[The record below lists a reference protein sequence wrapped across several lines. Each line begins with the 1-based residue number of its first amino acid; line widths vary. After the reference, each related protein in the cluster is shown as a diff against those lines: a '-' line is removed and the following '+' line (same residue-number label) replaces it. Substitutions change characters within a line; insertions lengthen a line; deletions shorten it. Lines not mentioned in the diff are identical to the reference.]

1 MKKIF
6 FVFVIAM
13 LIAIMMP
20 CAVVASASEVIA
32 ESEEM
37 TTEVTEVTDVDT
49 APDAEINYFD
59 RIIEIWDAYS
69 SELVSGG
76 GFTVIM
82 GILLYICK
90 KYGPKMLNLL
100 SASEAS
106 SETQKTQNKVINGLV
121 DGVEEIGNNVN
132 SLRNEIEAVRADR
145 GTTNDHIVVIERQM
159 CALARAL
166 EIAYANSKLPQAV
179 KDLVSTE
186 CASCIRT
193 AEADINGGID
203 APQEATDNE

>member
-6 FVFVIAM
+6 LVLVIAM
-13 LIAIMMP
+13 LIAVMMP
-20 CAVVASASEVIA
+20 CAIVASASEVIP
-32 ESEEM
+32 ESEES
-37 TTEVTEVTDVDT
+37 TTEAPSVDT
-49 APDAEINYFD
+49 AHDAEINYFD

-69 SELVSGG
+69 AELVSGG

-82 GILLYICK
+82 GIILYVCK
-90 KYGPKMLNLL
+90 KYGPKILNLL

-106 SETQKTQNKVINGLV
+106 SETQKKQNKVINGLV
-121 DGVEEIGNNVN
+121 DGVEAIGNTVN
-132 SLRNEIEAVRADR
+132 ALRNEMAAVRADR
-145 GTTNDHIVVIERQM
+145 GATDDHIVAIERQM

-193 AEADINGGID
+193 AEADIYGG
-203 APQEATDNE
+203 AVTPEEATDNE

>member
-6 FVFVIAM
+6 FVLVIAM
-13 LIAIMMP
+13 LISVMMP
-20 CAVVASASEVIA
+20 CAIVASASEVIP
-32 ESEEM
+32 ESEES
-37 TTEVTEVTDVDT
+37 TTDAPSVDT
-49 APDAEINYFD
+49 AHDAEINYFD

-121 DGVEEIGNNVN
+121 DGVEEIGNYVN

-145 GTTNDHIVVIERQM
+145 GTTNDHIVAIERQM

>member
-6 FVFVIAM
+6 LVFVIAM

-20 CAVVASASEVIA
+20 CAIVASASEAIA

-37 TTEVTEVTDVDT
+37 TTEVTDVDT

-121 DGVEEIGNNVN
+121 DGVEEIGNYVN

-145 GTTNDHIVVIERQM
+145 GTTNDHIVAIERQM